1 MVVYEVGVQ
10 IDGVPAVSK
19 TFYSE
24 TFTKLD
30 ETLRNGL
37 IAAIQG
43 FAAEAFSDEIDTLQM
58 KHFAIAS
65 VAKKSQNCV
74 VTAFAIFDKKT
85 KVPLVRKKLLILLQH
100 FLDNYPLTSALP
112 LDQEKYMDF
121 LPVID
126 DVMKSLTL
134 KPEDR
139 MKSVF
144 G

>member
-1 MVVYEVGVQ
+1 MVYEVGVQ

-43 FAAEAFSDEIDTLQM
+43 FAAEAFSDEIDTVQM
-58 KHFAIAS
+58 KHVAITS
-65 VAKKSQNCV
+65 VAKKSQDCV
-74 VTAFAIFDKKT
+74 VTAFAIFDRKT
-85 KVPLVRKKLLILLQH
+85 KVPLVRKKLLTLLQR
-100 FLDNYPLTSALP
+100 FLANYSLNAASP
-112 LDQEKYMDF
+112 LDQEKYMAF

-126 DVMKSLTL
+126 EVMKSLAL